1 MNLKIGLSFVGFF
14 LFFSIILIPTVS
26 GLTESSS
33 SYGKLIIDKDVI
45 IFSKNEQVILQISGN
60 VTYTLAGEK
69 VNLFITEPDS
79 SRSLIIL
86 IPDNDGNFY
95 TEYANTA
102 WSLGNYGIQAVYR
115 DQEVGSVTFVV
126 TKVYSTTT
134 ETQQESINTES
145 ESLTE
150 KKSKQS
156 TYITIDGMIE
166 TISDEELIPS
176 WVKDNAKSWSDDS
189 IGDKD
194 FASEIEFL
202 LNEGIIK
209 IQQTTEKEKSNFT
222 VGEIPNWIK
231 SNAQWWSED
240 LISDQDFLNGIE
252 FLIKEEVIEV

>member
-1 MNLKIGLSFVGFF
+1 MNFKIGLSFVGFL

-33 SYGKLIIDKDVI
+33 SYGKLVIDKDVI
-45 IFSKNEQVILQISGN
+45 IFSKNEQIILQISGN
-60 VTYTLAGEK
+60 VTSPLAGEK
-69 VNLFITEPDS
+69 LNLFITEPNS

-95 TEYANTA
+95 TEYGNTA
-102 WSLGNYGIQAVYR
+102 WSLGNYGIQAVYQ
-115 DQEVGSVTFVV
+115 DQEVGSVTFLV
-126 TKVYSTTT
+126 TDVSSTT
-134 ETQQESINTES
+134 ETQQESTNTES

-166 TISDEELIPS
+166 TISDEELVPS
-176 WVKDNAKSWSDDS
+176 WIKDNAKSWSDGTID
-189 IGDKD
+189 DKD
-194 FASEIEFL
+194 FASGIEFL
-202 LNEGIIK
+202 LKEDIIK
-209 IQQTTEKEKSNFT
+209 IQQTAEKEKSNFT
-222 VGEIPNWIK
+222 VGEIPNWVK

-252 FLIKEEVIEV
+252 FLIKEGIIEV